1 MEYKMTQSLRKKQD
15 NQLVRMETGILVG
28 QNSQLSDNQSLEV
41 SVVMGT
47 VESVSPQP
55 SNFPPHHNTPA
66 LIWQQ
71 QTTTNNR
78 RVFHYLKDDGCGRLS
93 FFRAY
98 SDPKENAELVPPAT
112 TASVLEPVAE
122 NNDISVSPRTAISAG
137 VAVNLLA
144 LTIGGYL
151 MSVSPQAPES
161 EIAQNSGSQLQVE
174 PDRRLQAFDQRAQ
187 TFSQQSTTIAS
198 NEIAPITQKDQSQQL
213 SREVQ
218 AHKLLQTAYNKAS
231 ARDFNAALNWLK
243 QIPKDTNA
251 YTKVPLKVAEYSKK
265 QRQLIAANNKFPQL
279 ALNPAATLS
288 LNPGDI
294 PQEIST
300 QPVVFSIPKTQLG
313 G

>member
-15 NQLVRMETGILVG
+15 NQFVRMETGILVG
-28 QNSQLSDNQSLEV
+28 QNSSLSENQSLEV

-55 SNFPPHHNTPA
+55 SNFPPHENTTA

-98 SDPKENAELVPPAT
+98 SNPQENSEPVPPAT
-112 TASVLEPVAE
+112 TPSVLEPVAE
-122 NNDISVSPRTAISAG
+122 NNEIRVSPRTAISAG

-151 MSVSPQAPES
+151 MSAYPQAPES
-161 EIAQNSGSQLQVE
+161 EIAQNSVTPLQVE
-174 PDRRLQAFDQRAQ
+174 PDRRLQAFDERAQ
-187 TFSQQSTTIAS
+187 TFSQ
-198 NEIAPITQKDQSQQL
+198 KDQNQQL
-213 SREVQ
+213 SREVE

-231 ARDFNAALNWLK
+231 TRDFNAALNWLK
-243 QIPKDTNA
+243 QIPKDTKA

-265 QRQLIAANNKFPQL
+265 QRQLIAANNKFPQV
-279 ALNPAATLS
+279 ALNPAATL